1 MPTKNENLDT
11 LLFGLIGD
19 PFTTIQQEVVFSEAR
34 ALFSEGGLITQFVD
48 VVMAPEMF
56 LRNYQTFFT
65 ISKSEAQQDMKN
77 PNGCTYASDSSTE
90 LFID

>member
-1 MPTKNENLDT
+1 M
-11 LLFGLIGD
+11 
-19 PFTTIQQEVVFSEAR
+19 FSEAR

-90 LFID
+90 LLSQPSPKSNSNSNLGLAGQHNWS